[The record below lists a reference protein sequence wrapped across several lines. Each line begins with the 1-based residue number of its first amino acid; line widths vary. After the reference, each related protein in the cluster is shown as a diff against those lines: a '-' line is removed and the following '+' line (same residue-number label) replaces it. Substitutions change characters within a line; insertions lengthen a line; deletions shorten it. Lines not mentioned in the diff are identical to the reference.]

1 MSWQK
6 WNVLTDSCAGF
17 PYAMSQILDSHRR
30 CEHRREALQQHLQR
44 DGAAL
49 RHEDDLAAVIH
60 LLARFAPRQIHDA
73 EHPHGAFHAVDVW
86 VGERTAGS
94 TLDEAENVE
103 NVGIRGG
110 KTLARLELALVLLGF
125 VEERPALLEGRDALL
140 DVDGVVR
147 RRVGSFRLGGGTR

>member
-17 PYAMSQILDSHRR
+17 PYAMSPFLDSHRR

-60 LLARFAPRQIHDA
+60 LLARFAPRQIHDS

-125 VEERPALLEGRDALL
+125 VEERPALLEGRDALF

-147 RRVGSFRLGGGTR
+147 RRVGSFRLGCGTR